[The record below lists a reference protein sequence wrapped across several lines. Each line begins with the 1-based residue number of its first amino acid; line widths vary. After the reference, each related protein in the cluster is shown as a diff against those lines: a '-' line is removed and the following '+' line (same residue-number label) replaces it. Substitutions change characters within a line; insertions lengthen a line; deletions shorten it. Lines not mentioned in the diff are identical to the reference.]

1 MVFVLELLQIAHQ
14 VLSKEARVQDNDA
27 NILGEDENPLDPEG
41 GFGGGGADTPHNNS
55 MQNTERVKKKVVSK
69 GVLRLFLISK
79 V

>member
-41 GFGGGGADTPHNNS
+41 GFGGGADTTNNNS
-55 MQNTERVKKKVVSK
+55 MQNTTRVGNES
-69 GVLRLFLISK
+69 
-79 V
+79 